1 MLSFSKL
8 WICMCECFIFGYICV
23 CVYFN
28 VYVWTTVFEYENVLR
43 FQYISYQIWN
53 FKPILDRKEV
63 IHSYTGRAAWNAEP
77 EYDVRS
83 GSTDNKL
90 SCCAWFET
98 LTRGTA
104 QPGPAWNRS
113 RVELCRAK
121 SGPYRARW
129 YKWPTIY
136 IHGHV
141 CGRVPLIHTRFLFF
155 LDSPKI
161 YSSVGG

>member
-8 WICMCECFIFGYICV
+8 WICMCECFIFGYICFCLCV

-77 EYDVRS
+77 EYDIRS

-90 SCCAWFET
+90 SCYAWFET

-104 QPGPAWNRS
+104 RPGPARHEIVVGLSCAGPS
-113 RVELCRAK
+113 RATVPDGTNGQLYIYMAMFAAGCL
-121 SGPYRARW
+121 W
-129 YKWPTIY
+129 Y
-136 IHGHV
+136 
-141 CGRVPLIHTRFLFF
+141 TRDFYFF
-155 LDSPKI
+155 
-161 YSSVGG
+161 